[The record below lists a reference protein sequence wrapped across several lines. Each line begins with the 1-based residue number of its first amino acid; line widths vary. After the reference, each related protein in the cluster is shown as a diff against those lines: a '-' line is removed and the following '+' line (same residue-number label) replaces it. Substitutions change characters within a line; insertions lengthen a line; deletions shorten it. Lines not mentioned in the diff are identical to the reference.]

1 MLLRGRQGT
10 ELGLTLVG
18 YQFPDELVDPWE
30 SNTLL
35 VEVRLLAPE
44 GSWDVVDP
52 CLTTW
57 ETAQVTR
64 WLAAFASRAD
74 LVANRALGVQ
84 APNVTL
90 GGQAIAG
97 EPDRVAIRACFAL
110 ELRPPWLRGGTNLC
124 VDVDVDRP
132 QLATAARHLQADLA
146 RFPQRGDDPTL

>member
-1 MLLRGRQGT
+1 MLLRGRHGT

-35 VEVRLLAPE
+35 VEVRILAPQ

-57 ETAQVTR
+57 ETAHIIR
-64 WLAAFASRAD
+64 WLAAFANRVD
-74 LVANRALGVQ
+74 LVANRGLAVN

-90 GGQAIAG
+90 AGQAIHG

-110 ELRPPWLRGGTNLC
+110 ELRPPWLGRTGDLC
-124 VDVDVDRP
+124 VNLDVDRS
-132 QLATAARHLQADLA
+132 QLAAAARQLQSDLA